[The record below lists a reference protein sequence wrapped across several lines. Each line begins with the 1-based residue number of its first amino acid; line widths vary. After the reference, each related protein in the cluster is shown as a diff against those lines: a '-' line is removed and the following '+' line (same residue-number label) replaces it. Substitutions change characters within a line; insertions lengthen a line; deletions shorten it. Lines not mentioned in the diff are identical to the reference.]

1 MFFLFVS
8 LLIFSVIF
16 EFFIQS
22 FCIIGWMDTEVFAEW
37 FERFSN
43 QITERPLLLLFD
55 GHMTHVSLGVIKKA
69 LEDDIIIVK
78 FPPHVTDVLQPLDV
92 SCFGPL
98 KRKWEML
105 LQERVN
111 LFAARLQLSKGDF
124 VNQLCKIW
132 RDGLKPDNIVS
143 GFASTG

>member
-1 MFFLFVS
+1 
-8 LLIFSVIF
+8 
-16 EFFIQS
+16 
-22 FCIIGWMDTEVFAEW
+22 
-37 FERFSN
+37 
-43 QITERPLLLLFD
+43 
-55 GHMTHVSLGVIKKA
+55 MTHVSLGVIKKA

-78 FPPHVTDVLQPLDV
+78 FLPHVTDVLQPLDV
-92 SCFGPL
+92 SCFGLL

-105 LQERVN
+105 LQEQVN

-132 RDGLKPDNIVS
+132 RDGLKPDNIIS